1 MEEQF
6 KGLYELASQTDA
18 SFLGAVKAQ
27 EVKQLKGLDLLEKR
41 LLKAQKRKLED
52 HVKRMTEIQNR
63 LFPNKS
69 LQERNLNFSELY
81 LEYGERLIPLLMKAL
96 SPLSGDF
103 SIVKMD

>member
-1 MEEQF
+1 
-6 KGLYELASQTDA
+6 LYELASQTDA

-27 EVKQLKGLDLLEKR
+27 EVKQLQGLDHLEKR

-52 HVKRMTEIQNR
+52 HVMRMTEIQNQ

-81 LEYGERLIPLLMKAL
+81 LEYGERLIPKLMKAL
-96 SPLSGDF
+96 RPLSGDF
-103 SIVKMD
+103 SIIEME